1 MTSRAENGGCGGEGV
16 NFEGGR
22 RFIST
27 WLGVFGN
34 QSDFYMLSIP
44 KTTKAIP
51 VLHINLA

>member
-1 MTSRAENGGCGGEGV
+1 MGGGGGGCGGEGV

-34 QSDFYMLSIP
+34 QSDFYILSIP